1 MGKAAQI
8 LLVAGAL
15 TSCRAQTSRYAQ
27 TMCAPIWRHAALL
40 IGLFCLSLSAKSA
53 NVEAG
58 RYQAFWLWAAVQPQ
72 PVLNQATTLYLH
84 QGEVTR
90 RHGKALFLRQ
100 GIPVSTLAVKHLWLT
115 FRIADLHLSE
125 TEQRRMLRL
134 WQRWVAAGNHVDGIQ
149 LDFDAK
155 SRNLAQYATFLHTLR
170 QQLPPDCSLSVTG
183 LLDWAKT
190 GDIRELNRL
199 NGVIDELVVQTYQGR
214 HTVENYADYLPALL
228 KLNVPFRLG
237 LVQHGKWDEQWQRR
251 LAGSPF
257 YRGEVVFLLNPP
269 SARRTPMLV
278 SHYR

>member
-8 LLVAGAL
+8 LLVA
-15 TSCRAQTSRYAQ
+15 CRLGHRYL
-27 TMCAPIWRHAALL
+27 APGYRITRDVALL
-40 IGLFCLSLSAKSA
+40 ASLLCLSLSAESSTV
-53 NVEAG
+53 NAG
-58 RYQAFWLWAAVQPQ
+58 RYQAFWLWAAVRPQ

-84 QGEVTR
+84 QGEVAR

-155 SRNLAQYATFLHTLR
+155 SHNLAQYATFLQTLR
-170 QQLPPDCSLSVTG
+170 QQLPPDCRLSVTG

-190 GDIRELNRL
+190 GDIRQLNRL
-199 NGVIDELVVQTYQGR
+199 NGVVDELVVQTYQGR
-214 HTVENYADYLPALL
+214 NTVENYADYLPALM
-228 KLNVPFRLG
+228 KLSVPFRLG

-251 LAGSPF
+251 LAASPF

-269 SARRTPMLV
+269 PARHLPILV
-278 SHYR
+278 SHHR